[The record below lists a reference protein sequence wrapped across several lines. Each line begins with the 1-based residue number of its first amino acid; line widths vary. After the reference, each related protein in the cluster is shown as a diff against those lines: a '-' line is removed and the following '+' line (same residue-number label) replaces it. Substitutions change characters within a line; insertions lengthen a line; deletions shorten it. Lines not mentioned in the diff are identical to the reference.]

1 MNKKIT
7 AALVAVLLAVPAT
20 AQANLKNRTVGSA
33 PTLAVIDTAI
43 NSSDPVFNG
52 KVVHEVCILA
62 VKINNCA
69 NGSNYMEG
77 KGAALVPDSVL
88 YNTQYLPGNGFDHG
102 SIMALSAIK
111 ANPNMNIVFIRIAG
125 YKANGSRENVGPDLV
140 TTAINW
146 VVSNKDK
153 FNIKAINVSQGSS
166 NLRSGTD
173 YCPKVPTLSQAITNS
188 IASNVPVFFPT
199 GNKWNPTRVDFP
211 ACIPEAISI
220 AAVEDDGRVAG
231 YTNHDPNLT
240 DFFVPGFFEVNLNN
254 KQIRSIGTS
263 VSSARAAAYWVLI
276 SSSKPN
282 LTYTQMYDLLVKTSV
297 YGDNSKIQTNRVMN
311 VAGALNG

>member
-20 AQANLKNRTVGSA
+20 AQANLKNRTVGST

-43 NSSDPVFNG
+43 NSNDPVFNG

-77 KGAALVPDSVL
+77 KGAALVPDNIL
-88 YNTQYLPGNGFDHG
+88 YNGPFLPGTGFDHG
-102 SIMALSAIK
+102 SVMTLSAIK

-153 FNIKAINVSQGSS
+153 FNIKAINISQGSS
-166 NLRSGTD
+166 NLRSGAD
-173 YCPKVPTLSQAITNS
+173 YCPKVPALSQSINSAIS
-188 IASNVPVFFPT
+188 SNIPVFFPT
-199 GNKWNPTRVDFP
+199 GNKWNATRVDFP
-211 ACIPEAISI
+211 ACIPEAISV

-231 YTNHDPNLT
+231 YTNYDANLT
-240 DFFVPGFFEVNLNN
+240 DFFAPGMIEVTLNS
-254 KQIRSIGTS
+254 KLIRSVGTS

-282 LTYTQMYDLLVKTSV
+282 LTYTQMYDLIAKTSV
-297 YGDNSKIQTNRVMN
+297 YGDNSKIKTNRVIN
-311 VAGALNG
+311 VSGALNG

>member
-20 AQANLKNRTVGSA
+20 AQANLKNRTVDSA

-43 NSSDPVFNG
+43 NSKDPIFNG

-62 VKINNCA
+62 VKINNCV

-77 KGAALVPDSVL
+77 PGAASVPDNIL
-88 YNTQYLPGNGFDHG
+88 YGSAYLPGTGFDHG
-102 SIMALSAIK
+102 SIMTLSAIK
-111 ANPNMNIVFIRIAG
+111 ANPNMNIVFIRIVA
-125 YKANGSRENVGPDLV
+125 YKSNGLRDNVGPDLV
-140 TTAINW
+140 VNAINW

-166 NLRSGTD
+166 NLRTGTD
-173 YCPKVPTLSQAITNS
+173 YCPKVPALSQAINTAISSS
-188 IASNVPVFFPT
+188 IPVFFPT
-199 GNKWNPTRVDFP
+199 GNKWDATRVDFP
-211 ACIPEAISI
+211 ACIPESIAI

-231 YTNHDPNLT
+231 YTNYDPNLT
-240 DFFVPGFFEVNLNN
+240 DFFVPGMIEVTLNN
-254 KQIRSIGTS
+254 KPVRAIGTS
-263 VSSARAAAYWVLI
+263 VSSARAAAYWILI

-282 LTYTQMYDLLVKTSV
+282 FTYTQMYDLLVKTSV
-297 YGDNSKIQTNRVMN
+297 YGDNSKIKTNRVIN
-311 VAGALNG
+311 VKGALNG